1 MFSQRL
7 VFPHS
12 AVLVANSPGCLRV
25 DGGGNMLSLCLE
37 PASRLLDVNRLVT
50 VPCDRCTQSR
60 VPRAVREEKKQ
71 LRHLPGEWK
80 LLLRRGCVSGPRGG
94 AT

>member
-12 AVLVANSPGCLRV
+12 VVLVANSPGCLRV

-50 VPCDRCTQSR
+50 VPCDRCHTEQGPQGSAR
-60 VPRAVREEKKQ
+60 GEETAQAPAWGVEAFTAEGLCERA
-71 LRHLPGEWK
+71 
-80 LLLRRGCVSGPRGG
+80 
-94 AT
+94 